1 MAKKGVRGLTL
12 WVWSL
17 SMSYVA
23 VLVLAA
29 VWATVERTRVAIAGR
44 TPAKISALDA
54 ESMTARELE
63 AAQGTAAA
71 SSA

>member
-1 MAKKGVRGLTL
+1 
-12 WVWSL
+12 
-17 SMSYVA
+17 MSYVA

>member
-1 MAKKGVRGLTL
+1 MGLPL

-54 ESMTARELE
+54 AGAESMTARELE

-71 SSA
+71 S

>member
-1 MAKKGVRGLTL
+1 
-12 WVWSL
+12 
-17 SMSYVA
+17 MSYVA

-44 TPAKISALDA
+44 APSKISALDAAGA

-63 AAQGTAAA
+63 AAQGTAAV
-71 SSA
+71 S